1 MHILLTMYLKVCLV
15 TFQTLE
21 NYKQDL
27 PVVKYSNTV
36 ILTLPLMLEKNR
48 TITEKGWQ
56 LPPFCNNFWVEKS
69 MDVVITTSLSVSNH
83 IKEQIPWY

>member
-48 TITEKGWQ
+48 TITEKG
-56 LPPFCNNFWVEKS
+56 
-69 MDVVITTSLSVSNH
+69 
-83 IKEQIPWY
+83 